1 MSAVNI
7 EKVVEVLDDMRN
19 SGIIRKFA
27 IGGAF
32 AAILYDEPISTVDID
47 IFFFLARGSE
57 RPILSL
63 AEIYD
68 YARKNGFT
76 FDHEFVNIHGW
87 LVQFVEVSK
96 NELWKEAVEAAEG
109 IKIESLTVPVIRPE
123 FLIVMWL
130 MAGRAKDYQKI
141 AMFLKSG
148 TVDRKKMED
157 ILERHDLVVKWKKE
171 KWRFI
176 DEDET

>member
-1 MSAVNI
+1 MSAANI
-7 EKVVEVLDDMRN
+7 EKVVEVLGDMRN

-47 IFFFLARGSE
+47 IFFFLARGLES
-57 RPILSL
+57 PILSL
-63 AEIYD
+63 TEIYD

-87 LVQFVEVSK
+87 LVQFVEVGK

-141 AMFLKSG
+141 AMFAKSG
-148 TVDRKKMED
+148 SVDWKMVEG
-157 ILERHDLVVKWKKE
+157 ILERHDLVVKWNKE